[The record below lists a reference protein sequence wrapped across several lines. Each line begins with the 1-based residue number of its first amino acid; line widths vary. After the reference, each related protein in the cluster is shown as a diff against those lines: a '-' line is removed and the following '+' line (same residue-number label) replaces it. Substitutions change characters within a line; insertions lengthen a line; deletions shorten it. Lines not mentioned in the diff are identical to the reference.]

1 MAVSRDDSQPVRFE
15 LPDGDAVDLVTWAYI
30 MKKLEIEMKDT
41 LTNMSLIN
49 EYLKRINNRVDYW
62 LDQQSDE

>member
-1 MAVSRDDSQPVRFE
+1 MAVLRDDSQPVRFE

-41 LTNMSLIN
+41 LTNMSMIN

>member
-1 MAVSRDDSQPVRFE
+1 MAVLRDDSQPVRFE

-41 LTNMSLIN
+41 LTNLSSIN

-62 LDQQSDE
+62 LAQQSDE

>member
-1 MAVSRDDSQPVRFE
+1 MAVLRDDSQPVRFE

-41 LTNMSLIN
+41 LTNMSMIN

-62 LDQQSDE
+62 LAQQSDE